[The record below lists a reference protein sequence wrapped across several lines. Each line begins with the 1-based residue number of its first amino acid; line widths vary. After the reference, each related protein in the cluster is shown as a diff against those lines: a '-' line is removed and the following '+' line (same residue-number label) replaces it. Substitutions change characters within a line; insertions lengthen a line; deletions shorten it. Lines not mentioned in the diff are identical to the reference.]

1 MTGSEVLGRGRFQ
14 WNAGGWFGGALGGSA
29 WMFLAAV
36 MLTANDQVL
45 VATVPAAAFLTVTI
59 VAIVL
64 WRLRSQLSPF
74 AGLMAMMTVL
84 AMVIPA
90 VWTYLEWQSPNNLI
104 SIGRSS
110 SFSNGRLFAYLL
122 VPILMLWFALMEY
135 SQRRN
140 NQSASSH

>member
-64 WRLRSQLSPF
+64 WRRRSYLSPF
-74 AGLMAMMTVL
+74 AGLMAMMTVM
-84 AMVIPA
+84 AVIIPA
-90 VWTYLEWQSPNNLI
+90 VWTYLEWQRPNNLL
-104 SIGRSS
+104 SLGSWPNS
-110 SFSNGRLFAYLL
+110 SNGRLFAYLL
-122 VPILMLWFALMEY
+122 VPLMMIWFAIMEY
-135 SQRRN
+135 SQRRMDQN
-140 NQSASSH
+140 VSSR

>member
-1 MTGSEVLGRGRFQ
+1 M
-14 WNAGGWFGGALGGSA
+14 
-29 WMFLAAV
+29 
-36 MLTANDQVL
+36 
-45 VATVPAAAFLTVTI
+45 TI

-122 VPILMLWFALMEY
+122 VPY
-135 SQRRN
+135 
-140 NQSASSH
+140 